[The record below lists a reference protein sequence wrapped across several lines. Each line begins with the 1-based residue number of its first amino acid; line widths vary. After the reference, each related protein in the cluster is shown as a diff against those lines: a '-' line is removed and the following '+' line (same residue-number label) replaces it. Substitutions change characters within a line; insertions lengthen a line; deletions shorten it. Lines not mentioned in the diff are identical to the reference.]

1 MSGRGSIIFGCIF
14 VWLQVDRPIMAAGG
28 GGRGGGGGVA
38 YKQ

>member
-28 GGRGGGGGVA
+28 EGWGWGCGL
-38 YKQ
+38 